1 MGEAMVPQK
10 KLPPDRLVCTC
21 CDVSEARKRILE
33 TARHLFAERGYDAV
47 GINELIEKSGV
58 AKATF
63 YQQFRS
69 KEALCAEW
77 LKREADSA
85 ELDGREL
92 LDSAISPISKVAKQF
107 DRLRDALKSSDFRGC
122 PFSNTATVMIEDNSV
137 RAVVDEYKCNAR
149 LFWHSLALQLR
160 REPSAARGLGD
171 ALFLL
176 FSGAI
181 TEAQNV
187 KATWPVDSA
196 KTAALILGNLPP
208 DHSFQ

>member
-1 MGEAMVPQK
+1 M
-10 KLPPDRLVCTC
+10 
-21 CDVSEARKRILE
+21 SEARKRILE
-33 TARHLFAERGYDAV
+33 TARQLFAERGYDAV

-69 KEALCAEW
+69 KESLCAEW
-77 LKREADSA
+77 LKREAELA
-85 ELDGREL
+85 EQHSRTL
-92 LDSAISPISKVAKQF
+92 LDSAIPPVTKVAQQF
-107 DRLRDALKSSDFRGC
+107 DRLRDNLKSSDFRGC

-137 RAVVDEYKCNAR
+137 RAVVDTYKSNAR
-149 LFWHSLALQLR
+149 LFWHSLALQLH

-196 KTAALILGNLPP
+196 KTAALILCKLPP
-208 DHSFQ
+208 NQTFQ